1 MVTDGETSSSS
12 TAPDASP
19 SEVPSSRSAHLNL
32 RQKLAEVILSIGPVE
47 PGGFN
52 AFHKYKYFSDEQISA
67 IFKDKLA
74 SRNII
79 IVPQVLDYEVREYA
93 TDKDKHSFLTTMK
106 IMWTI
111 MDGDNDEEI
120 IAVTVGQGD
129 DPGDKGANKA
139 MTGAFKYFL
148 LKMGIIGAGSDAEA
162 DERTDQRT
170 SRARPGGN
178 NIRVGQSN
186 IEGVQ
191 RGGRSTNATDAQVQ
205 RIRLLA
211 KDLELTPV
219 GVALII
225 GEVLDKAV
233 DLGTEDP
240 GPPLVQFLGGLD
252 AESIGKII
260 QRMSDMKTENLE
272 AAMEDVAAQ
281 GRFEAEEATLG
292 LADYG

>member
-1 MVTDGETSSSS
+1 MT
-12 TAPDASP
+12 TAK
-19 SEVPSSRSAHLNL
+19 RNL
-32 RQKLAEVILSIGPVE
+32 KQKLADVILSIGSVE

-67 IFKDKLA
+67 LFKDKLA

-111 MDGDNDEEI
+111 MDGDSDEEI

-162 DERTDQRT
+162 DERTDHRT
-170 SRARPGGN
+170 SGARPPVS
-178 NIRVGQSN
+178 VGQSN

-191 RGGRSTNATDAQVQ
+191 RGGRSRNATEAQVQ

-211 KDLELTPV
+211 KDLGLQPA

-225 GEVLDKAV
+225 TEVLDKPI

-240 GPPLVQFLGGLD
+240 GPPLVEYLGSLD
-252 AESIGKII
+252 AESIGKVI
-260 QRMSDMKTENLE
+260 QKMVEMKD
-272 AAMEDVAAQ
+272 DVKD
-281 GRFEAEEATLG
+281 EEVVPE
-292 LADYG
+292 YGG

>member
-1 MVTDGETSSSS
+1 MT
-12 TAPDASP
+12 TAK
-19 SEVPSSRSAHLNL
+19 RNL
-32 RQKLAEVILSIGPVE
+32 KQKLADVVLSIGATQPE
-47 PGGFN
+47 GFN

-111 MDGDNDEEI
+111 MDGDSEEEI

-148 LKMGIIGAGSDAEA
+148 LKLGIIGAGSDAEA
-162 DERTDQRT
+162 DESTDKRT
-170 SRARPGGN
+170 SGVARKVS
-178 NIRVGQSN
+178 VGQSN

-191 RGGRSTNATDAQVQ
+191 RGGRSKNATEAQVQ

-211 KDLELTPV
+211 KDLGLTPA
-219 GVALII
+219 GVAII
-225 GEVLDKAV
+225 ITEVLDKTP

-240 GPPLVQFLGGLD
+240 GPPLVAFLGSLD
-252 AESIGKII
+252 AEEIGKIV
-260 QRMSDMKTENLE
+260 QKMADLKTLTE
-272 AAMEDVAAQ
+272 AVEEDFKGPTTEEEDFEIVATAV
-281 GRFEAEEATLG
+281 
-292 LADYG
+292 ADYD